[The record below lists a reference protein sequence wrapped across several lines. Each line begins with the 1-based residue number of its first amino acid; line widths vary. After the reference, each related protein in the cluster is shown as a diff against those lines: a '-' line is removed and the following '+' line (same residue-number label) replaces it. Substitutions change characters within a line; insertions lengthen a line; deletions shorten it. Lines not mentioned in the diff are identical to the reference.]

1 MKIKKRNG
9 NIVPFD
15 TEKIVIAIE
24 KAFKSID
31 KPYDRSQIEEMA
43 SIVMKDVEE
52 HYNANHIPSV
62 EEIQDLVELTLIDFK
77 HIDVVK
83 SYIMYRQKHTLD
95 RKVFSAIKKY
105 MPSIDIEEILREI
118 RKDFSGTRYDLDT
131 LLIKF
136 KSFTKE
142 SMKDREALQ
151 MLVRAAA
158 ELTSKEAPKW
168 EYISGR
174 LLTLDNELNIKENLA
189 DTDVKTFYDKI
200 KYMESLGLYGDNI

>member
-15 TEKIVIAIE
+15 MEKIVIAIE

-31 KPYDRSQIEEMA
+31 KPYERSQIEEMA
-43 SIVMKDVEE
+43 SIVMKDVEQ
-52 HYNANHIPSV
+52 HYNSNHIPSV

-142 SMKDREALQ
+142 SMKDR
-151 MLVRAAA
+151 
-158 ELTSKEAPKW
+158 
-168 EYISGR
+168 
-174 LLTLDNELNIKENLA
+174 
-189 DTDVKTFYDKI
+189 
-200 KYMESLGLYGDNI
+200 